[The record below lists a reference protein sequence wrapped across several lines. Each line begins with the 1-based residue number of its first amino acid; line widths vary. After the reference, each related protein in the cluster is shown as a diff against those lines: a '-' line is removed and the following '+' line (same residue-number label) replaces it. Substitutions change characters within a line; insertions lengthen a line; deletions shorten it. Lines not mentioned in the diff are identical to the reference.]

1 MKKVKLSILSIL
13 SILLAASCAQ
23 KPDGH
28 EAEVSEAQDVEAVS
42 ASATEYTIDTSASQL
57 NWNGFKPTGRHMG
70 TIDIEQGSI
79 AVEDG
84 QVVGGSFVVDLN
96 VIDVQDLQGEDREKL
111 TNHLK
116 SEDFFYIEKYPTAK
130 FEITKVEKYN
140 DGAVASSQEEND
152 NMAVVVNKEE
162 VSDYKIDNPTHI
174 VTGNL
179 TMRDTTLSISF
190 PAEVEVT
197 DNYVEAQAK
206 FNLDRTEWNVSYN
219 DEGDPVRVAQDK
231 FIYNTV
237 NVGFDIVANKNDE
250 PAPVN

>member
-23 KPDGH
+23 KPDSH

-42 ASATEYTIDTSASQL
+42 ASATTYTIDTSASQL

-70 TIDIEQGSI
+70 TIDIEQGNI
-79 AVEDG
+79 AVEDD
-84 QVVGGSFVVDLN
+84 QVVGGSFIIDLN
-96 VIDVQDLQGEDREKL
+96 VIDVQDLKGEDREKL

-116 SEDFFYIEKYPTAK
+116 SQDFFYTEKFPTAK
-130 FEITKVEKYN
+130 FEITSVEEYN
-140 DGAVASSQEEND
+140 NGALASFEEDHD
-152 NMAVVVNKEE
+152 NMAVVVNDEE
-162 VSDYKIDNPTHI
+162 VSEYKIDNPTHTI
-174 VTGNL
+174 TGNL

-190 PAEVEVT
+190 PAEIKVT

-206 FNLDRTEWNVSYN
+206 FNLDRTKWNVSYN

-237 NVGFDIVANKNDE
+237 NIGFDIVANKENE
-250 PAPVN
+250 PAS

>member
-1 MKKVKLSILSIL
+1 MKKAKLSILSIL
-13 SILLAASCAQ
+13 SILLVASCSQ
-23 KPDGH
+23 KPDSH
-28 EAEVSEAQDVEAVS
+28 EAEVSEAQDVQAVS
-42 ASATEYTIDTSASQL
+42 ASAATYTIDTSASQL

-70 TIDIEQGSI
+70 TIAIKDGNI

-84 QVVGGSFVVDLN
+84 QVVGGSFTIDLN
-96 VIDVQDLQGEDREKL
+96 VIDVQDLQGEHRDKL

-116 SEDFFYIEKYPTAK
+116 SQDFFYTEKFPTAR
-130 FEITKVEKYN
+130 FEITKVEAYN
-140 DGAVASSQEEND
+140 SGAIASAEEDD
-152 NMAVVVNKEE
+152 NMAVVVNNEE
-162 VSDYKIDNPTHI
+162 VSEYKIDNPTHT

-190 PAEVEVT
+190 PAEIKVT

-206 FNLDRTEWNVSYN
+206 FNLDRTKWKVSYN

-237 NVGFDIVANKNDE
+237 NVGFDIVANKENE
-250 PAPVN
+250 PAS

>member
-1 MKKVKLSILSIL
+1 MKVKRSILSIL
-13 SILLAASCAQ
+13 SILLVASCAQ
-23 KPDGH
+23 KPDSH
-28 EAEVSEAQDVEAVS
+28 EAEVAEAQDVEAIS
-42 ASATEYTIDTSASQL
+42 ANATEYAIDTSASQL
-57 NWNGFKPTGRHMG
+57 NWNGFKPTGQHYG
-70 TIDIEQGSI
+70 TIGIEQGSI

-84 QVVGGSFVVDLN
+84 QVVGGSFSIDLN
-96 VIDVQDLQGEDREKL
+96 VIDVQDLQGEDRQKL

-116 SEDFFYIEKYPTAK
+116 SQDFFYTEKYPTAK
-130 FEITKVEKYN
+130 FEITKVEEYN
-140 DGAVASSQEEND
+140 GGAIASAEEEND
-152 NMAVVVNKEE
+152 NMALVVNKEE
-162 VSDYKIDNPTHI
+162 VSDYKIDNPTHM

-190 PAEVEVT
+190 PAEIEVT

-206 FNLDRTEWNVSYN
+206 FNLDRTQWKVSYN

-250 PAPVN
+250 PAS